1 MDPHI
6 PRKETRANLGSRGLV
21 GKVRLSTDMSQE
33 EILSEIRSVFSEAM
47 NNNTNFPIT
56 FLQRSG
62 TGSNSLTV
70 PSLSSSY
77 QWSAKEVV
85 RMAGQGCIY
94 VKAEAS
100 LKCEIDPETNN
111 SETKAS

>member
-47 NNNTNFPIT
+47 NNNTNFPTTQT
-56 FLQRSG
+56 FR
-62 TGSNSLTV
+62 
-70 PSLSSSY
+70 SLSY
-77 QWSAKEVV
+77 REV
-85 RMAGQGCIY
+85 AL
-94 VKAEAS
+94 EATRHHYLVLTQRRSDRGGRTS
-100 LKCEIDPETNN
+100 LELSLIMTDIPDQIA
-111 SETKAS
+111 STK